1 MTISSPPPCCPDTS
15 VFFIS
20 LQLCLSLLSPA
31 ISDILATVLKMGP
44 PLDDYTLKMRNL
56 HKRYGLSDSALELFK
71 AYGEHHRG
79 IHAHDELGRRFRT
92 SSLWKTC
99 TDTITSLTTAMQKD
113 PSPECITECSE
124 IITCCSEM
132 LNLASEFTL
141 TLDHVFTSPLNF
153 PNLSTLSLLFMISL
167 RQGGGLWN
175 SILRGTGC

>member
-1 MTISSPPPCCPDTS
+1 MTISSTPPCCPDTS

-31 ISDILATVLKMGP
+31 ISDILTTVLKMGP

-132 LNLASEFTL
+132 LNLASEFIL

-153 PNLSTLSLLFMISL
+153 PHLSSRSLNCL
-167 RQGGGLWN
+167 
-175 SILRGTGC
+175 